1 MQPTLPTSRGDATNV
16 AYEPG
21 RCNQRCPVSSI
32 GRLLAPD
39 KAEEYAKNGIAG
51 EWDRLGAQWR

>member
-1 MQPTLPTSRGDATNV
+1 MQPTLPCLFHRGAV
-16 AYEPG
+16 
-21 RCNQRCPVSSI
+21 
-32 GRLLAPD
+32 APD